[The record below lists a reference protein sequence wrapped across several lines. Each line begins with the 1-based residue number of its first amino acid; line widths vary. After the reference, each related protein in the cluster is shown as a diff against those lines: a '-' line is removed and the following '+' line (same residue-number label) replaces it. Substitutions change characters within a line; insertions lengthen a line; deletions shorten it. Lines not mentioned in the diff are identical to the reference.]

1 MWHRARKDDA
11 NWNAAFRMFARSGSE
26 SGFYFG
32 LACGIDSA
40 VTTETP
46 ERRRQ
51 PRINLSQMVHI
62 RPFDQS
68 LPSEYCTTVNVSQD
82 GLYLAASAGH
92 YAPGMNLYITS
103 DYQPG
108 SPLNHSLTGLVVRA
122 EKRADDKWGVAIQT
136 FSPSSSSIR

>member
-1 MWHRARKDDA
+1 MWHRSRKCDT
-11 NWNAAFRMFARSGSE
+11 NWNAAFSHVRQIKSE

-32 LACGIDSA
+32 RACGIHSA
-40 VTTETP
+40 VTTEPT

-51 PRINLSQMVHI
+51 PRINLSQMVRI

-68 LPSEYCTTVNVSQD
+68 LSSEYCTTVNVSQD

-92 YAPGMNLYITS
+92 YAPDMSVYITS

-108 SPLNHSLTGLVVRA
+108 SPMNHALTGLVIRV
-122 EKRADDKWGVAIQT
+122 EKLEGDKWGVAIQT
-136 FSPSSSSIR
+136 FSPSSSSVR